1 MELTVIGVFDDAAE
15 ARRAVDKLVSE
26 GFSRDRIDMSAHTA
40 QTNTYDDDYEDSGV
54 VEFFKNLF
62 GDDEDHRKYARVGSR
77 GSIVTVHATTE
88 DRAETAADILD
99 DCGALNVHD
108 RAEQYGMN
116 YGNRVADTHTN
127 LGGVDTNFDATEGEN
142 IKIIEENLRV
152 GKETVDTGGVRLRS
166 RIVSTPVEET
176 VRLREERVYVNR
188 NPVNRP
194 ATADELDNF
203 KEGEV
208 VLTEQA
214 ERAVVAKEANVVE
227 EVSVGKEVTDRDET
241 IRETVRKTEV
251 DVENIVGDETIA
263 ERTTR
268 DTPPYPA
275 V

>member
-1 MELTVIGVFDDAAE
+1 MELTVVGVFDDASE
-15 ARRAVDKLVSE
+15 AKKAVDKLISE
-26 GFSRDRIDMSAHTA
+26 GFSRDQIDMSAHTA
-40 QTNTYDDDYEDSGV
+40 QTDTYEDDYEDSGV

-62 GDDEDHRKYARVGSR
+62 GDDDDNDHRKYSRVGSR
-77 GSIVTVHATTE
+77 GSIVTVHAMTE
-88 DRAETAADILD
+88 DRAEDAADILD

-108 RAEQYGMN
+108 RAEQYG
-116 YGNRVADTHTN
+116 YGNRMAD
-127 LGGVDTNFDATEGEN
+127 VDTDYDQTDGQN
-142 IKIIEENLRV
+142 IKIIEENLKV
-152 GKETVDTGGVRLRS
+152 GKQTVETGGVRLRS
-166 RIVSTPVEET
+166 RVVSNPVEET

-194 ATADELDNF
+194 ATAGELDSF

-208 VLTEQA
+208 VMTEHA

-227 EVSVGKEVTDRDET
+227 EVSVGKEVEDHDET

-251 DVENIVGDETIA
+251 DVEQLGSDETVTG
-263 ERTTR
+263 RTTT